1 MRPFK
6 PFSSDDDIA
15 AIGSGFIA
23 RSLPKADWTHAGHFA
38 ATLWIL
44 AHRPDLDPPRDM
56 PGLIRAYNEATG
68 VANTDSGGYHHTIT
82 LASIRAARGF
92 AAGRPADSLFE
103 TCNELMA
110 SPLGH
115 PDWLLAYW
123 SRARLFSTAARRRW
137 AEPDIA
143 ALPF

>member
-1 MRPFK
+1 
-6 PFSSDDDIA
+6 
-15 AIGSGFIA
+15 
-23 RSLPKADWTHAGHFA
+23 
-38 ATLWIL
+38 
-44 AHRPDLDPPRDM
+44 
-56 PGLIRAYNEATG
+56 
-68 VANTDSGGYHHTIT
+68 
-82 LASIRAARGF
+82 
-92 AAGRPADSLFE
+92 
-103 TCNELMA
+103 MA